1 MFGLFKKDENNQPK
15 ESLIEAV
22 EKQNLFL
29 VNKLAQS
36 KKNLNELNAK
46 GETALFVAVT
56 LDCDKDALVKK
67 YKIIE
72 ILLENKIE
80 VFKKTKYGFAS
91 MPTLTTILENINYS
105 EILEIFNRYGYF
117 QDENFNENLNVPKP
131 KIMIDTPKIDN
142 KYSDFKEEAFI
153 QAVKNSDKSQL
164 EKLMNNS
171 FEEINK
177 LTYYGM
183 TLLYFAVLFKKIDM
197 VKFLLSKGANLK
209 AKNNKLKYDYE
220 IERASYYIKNIA
232 FSIDAVSESRVLDEY
247 KYYVDNH
254 EGKNPLDLAIKNNL
268 EDIVELFLEIEFHKD
283 INKLIDGV
291 SPLYKAVIDN
301 DMELV
306 KKLLNNGADIYLKNS
321 DNYTELEKLNGGWIK
336 HNLKTPLD
344 GIIDSNNLTILK
356 LITLEDKDISNLL
369 DQAIIKRKIEI
380 ALYLIEKSKN
390 LNEKAFLILEC
401 KDKIEPKFEIIKSL
415 VEHNIDV
422 NTLDEY
428 NKSALFYLIES
439 MYMDIDTIKFLID
452 NGADTNKGYPPLKLA
467 CQKQDYKLIK
477 LLVNHGADVNAVDS
491 YNGQSALFDA
501 IEAKKAN
508 IDIIKFLLD
517 NGADINQ
524 EDNKGITPL
533 SFAQSNKKSLVKI
546 LTTVEEKKITK
557 KQTPDRTM
565 EYQELSKKITA
576 QNRVINNLK
585 KEIESL
591 KENSNQKD
599 FINELE
605 NQIEI
610 QAKKIYTLENERL
623 EKELETQ
630 KIITELLT
638 KMETLEKNISK
649 RSRVKKSSSIPTN
662 IKIEHQSLKKD
673 DGIIVRRDSFDD
685 F

>member
-29 VNKLAQS
+29 VQKLSQS
-36 KKNLNELNAK
+36 KKYINELNENE
-46 GETALFVAVT
+46 ETALFVAVM
-56 LDCDKDALVKK
+56 LKCDKENLQRK
-67 YKIIE
+67 YKTIE
-72 ILLENKIE
+72 ILLQSKIA
-80 VFKKTKYGFAS
+80 VYKKNKYGYN
-91 MPTLTTILENINYS
+91 ILQIMTGKSDYY
-105 EILEIFNRYGYF
+105 EIRKIFNKYGYF
-117 QDENFNENLNVPKP
+117 QDEAFENINIKKDENSIPTLKRELNINER
-131 KIMIDTPKIDN
+131 
-142 KYSDFKEEAFI
+142 
-153 QAVKNSDKSQL
+153 
-164 EKLMNNS
+164 
-171 FEEINK
+171 IN
-177 LTYYGM
+177 
-183 TLLYFAVLFKKIDM
+183 
-197 VKFLLSKGANLK
+197 
-209 AKNNKLKYDYE
+209 
-220 IERASYYIKNIA
+220 
-232 FSIDAVSESRVLDEY
+232 
-247 KYYVDNH
+247 
-254 EGKNPLDLAIKNNL
+254 
-268 EDIVELFLEIEFHKD
+268 
-283 INKLIDGV
+283 GV
-291 SPLYKAVIDN
+291 TPLYKAIVDN
-301 DMELV
+301 DIELV
-306 KKLLNNGADIYLKNS
+306 KKLLEDGADINLKNS
-321 DNYTELEKLNGGWIK
+321 DKYTVYKNLGNEWYEHG
-336 HNLKTPLD
+336 LKTPLD

-673 DGIIVRRDSFDD
+673 DGIIVKRDSFDD